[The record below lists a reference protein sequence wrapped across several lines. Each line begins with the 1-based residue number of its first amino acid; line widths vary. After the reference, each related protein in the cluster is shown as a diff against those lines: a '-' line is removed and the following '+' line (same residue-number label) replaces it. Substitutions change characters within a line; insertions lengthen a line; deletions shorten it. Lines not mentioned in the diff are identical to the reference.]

1 MKTVQN
7 LMEISKI
14 SFSIQ
19 NFYVLNTFFSYKH
32 RWSQNSK
39 LSRPSSTSRLGGKL
53 IATKESKMSK

>member
-19 NFYVLNTFFSYKH
+19 NFYVLHTFFSYNQIPKNLGH
-32 RWSQNSK
+32 QA
-39 LSRPSSTSRLGGKL
+39 LLGGKL